1 MSFDAFTPII
11 NESVWGNLMQQT
23 SSAETGDTTYQ
34 NAGGSTVSKK
44 YKVAIRD
51 AVKNMISFLQH
62 KEGQVQ
68 CDALDVSI
76 AEGNRLLGLEKK
88 SLGSEVEKHVALFT
102 YRGDF
107 MIGSGGRRQ
116 YAEKML
122 QQYTNELEKK
132 RTNNCRVSGDKAVD
146 YAEEGVQSGYD
157 SLGYTPPPSGSTNI
171 QQAGMGGNM
180 MVYLTIGAIAFA
192 GFFFIK
198 SMTGKKPAVS
208 PTPKLTK

>member
-88 SLGSEVEKHVALFT
+88 SLQKEAEKEV
-102 YRGDF
+102 DF
-107 MIGSGGRRQ
+107 NIGSGGRTQ
-116 YAEKML
+116 YVVKML